1 MQIKPIK
8 DLRNTQEISEL
19 VHSTNDPIY
28 ITKNGYG
35 DMVIMSLENY
45 EKITLEKQ
53 KAAKINSD
61 TLLSNYENDSLG
73 YLNVCAV
80 PLEIKVADVKFNANN
95 IIKNVKDLTK
105 DNQIILFPELS
116 LTSYSCGDLF
126 LNRTLKD
133 SCIEYISLILKETKD
148 CSSLFVFG
156 APIEKDNKLYNC
168 AIVCFKGKILGIVP
182 KTYLPNYMEFYEMR
196 HFEKGS
202 TDLDYVSLFDYKI
215 PFSTNLLFQ
224 NALNPKEIIAIE
236 ICEDLWAL
244 NSPHIAHVNAGAT
257 IILNLSASNE
267 LISKEE
273 YRKNLISY
281 TSAKTISAYIYCSAT
296 NDESTTDLLF
306 SGVSMICENGTT
318 LSYSAPFE
326 NKITSST
333 IDLDYLKNE
342 RMKMTS
348 FPKANCENYKII
360 NYENEIILNTITRE
374 YPRNPFVPNTYEAKV
389 SKYKKILKMQALGL
403 AKRLKHTGMSKMVV
417 GISGGLDS
425 TLAYLVCVEC
435 ADILNLPRKNI
446 IAITLPC
453 FGTSARTK
461 NNAQQ
466 LAKDYDTTFIEIS
479 IKDSVTQHL
488 KDINHD
494 IDKKDTTFENAQ
506 ARERTQ
512 VLMDY
517 ANQVNGLVIGTGD
530 LSEIALGWSTYNGD
544 HMSMYSV
551 NSSLPKTLI
560 KDMVYILADFS
571 PSKKTL
577 LDIVNTPVSPELLPA
592 DKKGNISQLTEDIV
606 GPYELHDFF
615 LYMFIRNHFSIKKI
629 YEIAKS
635 TFKDVYDEETIKK
648 WLKNFIKRFFSQ
660 QFKRSCMPDGIKIG
674 SVSLSPRGDWRMPS
688 DASMA
693 IYLENLEKIG

>member
-1 MQIKPIK
+1 MKIKPIK

-19 VHSTNDPIY
+19 VHSTDEPIY

-45 EKITLEKQ
+45 EKITYEKHE
-53 KAAKINSD
+53 SFTTYD
-61 TLLSNYENDSLG
+61 SLLSSYENDSLG

-80 PLEIKVADVKFNANN
+80 PLEIKVADIKYNAQN
-95 IIKNVKDLTK
+95 IIKKVNELAK
-105 DNQIILFPELS
+105 DNQLILFPELA

-133 SCIEYISLILKETKD
+133 SCIKYISLILKETEH
-148 CSSLFVFG
+148 CNALFAFG

-168 AIVCFKGKILGIVP
+168 AIICFKGKILGIVP
-182 KTYLPNYMEFYEMR
+182 KTYLPNYMEFYEKR

-202 TDLDYVSLFDYKI
+202 TSLDYISLFDYKI

-224 NALNPKEIIAIE
+224 NALNPKEIIAVE
-236 ICEDLWAL
+236 ICEDLWVL

-273 YRKNLISY
+273 YRNNLISY

-306 SGVSMICENGTT
+306 SGVCMISENGTT
-318 LSYSAPFE
+318 LNYSAPFE
-326 NKITSST
+326 NKTISAT
-333 IDLDYLKNE
+333 IDLDYLNNE
-342 RMKMTS
+342 RMKITS
-348 FPKANCENYKII
+348 FPRANCKNYKII
-360 NYENEIILNTITRE
+360 TYENRVEFTKIERK
-374 YPRNPFVPNTYEAKV
+374 YKKNPFIPDTYENKV
-389 SKYKKILKMQALGL
+389 KTYKKILKMQALGL
-403 AKRLKHTGMSKMVV
+403 AKRLKHTHMSKMVI

-435 ADILNLPRKNI
+435 ADILNLPRENI

-453 FGTSARTK
+453 FGTSSRTK

-466 LAKDYDTTFIEIS
+466 LAKDYNTTFLEIS
-479 IKDSVTQHL
+479 IKDSVSQHL
-488 KDINHD
+488 KDINHNS
-494 IDKKDTTFENAQ
+494 DKKDTTFENAQ

-560 KDMVYILADFS
+560 KDMVKILADFS
-571 PSKKTL
+571 PSKETL
-577 LDIVNTPVSPELLPA
+577 LDIVNTPVSPELLPT
-592 DKKGNISQLTEDIV
+592 DKKDNITQLTEDIV

-615 LYMFIRNHFSIKKI
+615 LFMFIRNHFSIKKI
-629 YEIAKS
+629 YEITKA
-635 TFKDVYDEETIKK
+635 TFKDVYDAETIKK
-648 WLKNFIKRFFSQ
+648 WLKNFIRRFFTQ

-688 DASMA
+688 DASME
-693 IYLENLEKIG
+693 IYLENLEEI